1 MKKIFRKLILRKL
14 KEFLKDNSAGSLL
27 EYGLLIGFS
36 IFIFILIIAIVTQ
49 IFEWTGGQISEL
61 FGVIG

>member
-49 IFEWTGGQISEL
+49 IFEWTGGQISEF

>member
-1 MKKIFRKLILRKL
+1 MKKKFRKLILRKL
-14 KEFLKDNSAGSLL
+14 KDFLRDNSASSLL